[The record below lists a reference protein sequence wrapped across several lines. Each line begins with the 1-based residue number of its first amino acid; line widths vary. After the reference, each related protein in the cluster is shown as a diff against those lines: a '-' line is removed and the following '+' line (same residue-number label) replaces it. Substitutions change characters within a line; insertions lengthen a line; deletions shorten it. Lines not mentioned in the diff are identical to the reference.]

1 MPYQTYQIFL
11 NIYNE
16 SKKRKE
22 MEEKTN
28 VIRKNTDMIREN
40 TDMIR
45 ENTNDNTWSIYNI
58 FSK

>member
-22 MEEKTN
+22 MEEKINKKTN
-28 VIRKNTDMIREN
+28 MISKNTDMISK
-40 TDMIR
+40 
-45 ENTNDNTWSIYNI
+45 NTNDNTWSIYNI